1 MPDNLL
7 LSEMT
12 WTEIDE
18 AASERPVALLP
29 VGSMQAEGP
38 HLPVAAQTAIA
49 CAAALRGAARLKARR
64 IPALV
69 LPPLPYSLSDLTAD
83 FAGTIS
89 VSPET
94 LTGLVRDVCL
104 ASAKRFRAVIIVHLS
119 LDRRLTEAI
128 KLAIDEV
135 SKAGVSACQTDF
147 SKKRW
152 AEPLGESFACGEH
165 AGMFT
170 TSIMMAVAP
179 GSVRDSVRIS
189 LPPVDGPQA
198 ALKKGARSLAEAGAE
213 DGYVGDP
220 TAADAEEG
228 EAHIDALAEAVA
240 LMTMEQLGSKA

>member
-1 MPDNLL
+1 MSDNFL

-12 WTEIDE
+12 WTEINE
-18 AASERPVALLP
+18 AASERPVAILP
-29 VGSMQAEGP
+29 IGSTQAEGP
-38 HLPVAAQTAIA
+38 HLPVAAQTVIA
-49 CAAALRGAARLKARR
+49 CEAAQRGAARLKARR

-69 LPPLPYSLSDLTAD
+69 LPPLPYSLADLTAD
-83 FAGTIS
+83 FAGTLS

-94 LTGLVRDVCL
+94 LTALVRDVCL
-104 ASAKRFRAVIIVHLS
+104 ATAKRFRAVTIVHLS
-119 LDRRLTEAI
+119 LDRRFADAVKAAIEEAR
-128 KLAIDEV
+128 
-135 SKAGVSACQTDF
+135 KAGVNACQTDF

-152 AEPLGESFACGEH
+152 AEPLGDSFASGEH

-170 TSIMMAVAP
+170 TSIMMAIAS

-228 EAHIDALAEAVA
+228 EAHIEALAEAVA
-240 LMTMEQLGSKA
+240 LMTMEHLGSKA